1 LAPSTISGVNRLP
14 EDEKRRIY
22 ARILPPVLLMRFN
35 LSLEQLAAPDSAQL
49 KLVAPVGAATAEMS
63 LYHRPGFPD
72 PVLYGH
78 ITDTLNGQLHIL
90 LYVLNDPDGPRFD
103 VDRMPDGS
111 PTKFGILQRNLAAEQ
126 AAMQAGLAPGQV
138 RRGLRMLGEA
148 IVGFEDF
155 VASLG
160 HELYFVEPL
169 YYHVAIVFEQYG
181 FAYAKGRRRME
192 EVNAGFAPGGEL
204 IPRLDNST
212 PFRSPAAA
220 QSIRRRSWAIHDGI
234 LGRPLSDV
242 TMYKRI
248 HQHAGVVTCREC
260 AW

>member
-1 LAPSTISGVNRLP
+1 MAPSTISGVNRLP

-35 LSLEQLAAPDSAQL
+35 LSLHQLEAADSQLL
-49 KLVAPVGAATAEMS
+49 KLVAPAGSSTTEMS
-63 LYHRPGFPD
+63 LFHQPGFPD

-90 LYVLNDPDGPRFD
+90 LYVLNDPDAPRYN
-103 VDRMPDGS
+103 VDRMPDGT
-111 PTKFGILQRNLAAEQ
+111 PTKFGTVQRNIEAEL

-148 IVGFEDF
+148 ITGFEDF

-169 YYHVAIVFEQYG
+169 YYHVAVVFERYG

-192 EVNAGFAPGGEL
+192 EINAEFIPGGEL
-204 IPRLDNST
+204 FQHLDEST

-234 LGRPLSDV
+234 LGHPFSDV

-248 HQHAGVVTCREC
+248 RQHAGVITCSGC
-260 AW
+260 TW

>member
-1 LAPSTISGVNRLP
+1 MAPSTISGVNRLT
-14 EDEKRRIY
+14 EDEKRHVY

-35 LSLEQLAAPDSAQL
+35 LSLEQLAAPDSPLL
-49 KLVAPVGAATAEMS
+49 KLTAPAGSTSTEMA
-63 LYHRPGFPD
+63 LFHEPGFPD

-90 LYVLNDPDGPRFD
+90 LYVLNDPEAPRFD

-111 PTKFGILQRNLAAEQ
+111 PTKFGILQRNLPAEQ

-148 IVGFEDF
+148 ITGFEDF

-160 HELYFVEPL
+160 HDLYFVEPL
-169 YYHVAIVFEQYG
+169 YYHVAIVFERYG
-181 FAYAKGRRRME
+181 FAYAKGRRQME
-192 EVNAGFAPGGEL
+192 AINEGFIPGNEL
-204 IPRLDNST
+204 FPRLDNST
-212 PFRSPAAA
+212 PFRSPTAA

-234 LGRPLSDV
+234 LGAPFNNV

-248 HQHAGVVTCREC
+248 RQHAGVVTCTGC
-260 AW
+260 NW